1 VSLPD
6 PYEITAPRAAPCER
20 RKVMPRSLR
29 IQEAL
34 EYNLDRALDRDHET
48 RLHDH
53 HRLPHYSE

>member
-1 VSLPD
+1 
-6 PYEITAPRAAPCER
+6 
-20 RKVMPRSLR
+20 MPRSLR

-34 EYNLDRALDRDHET
+34 QYNLDRALDRDHET